1 MMQEKV
7 SLPMSVSVV
16 KRLLVIVP
24 VVVMLTLVSLFMPGR
39 RLSIEGVGTLSF
51 ETTVTLSV
59 GSEVAYA
66 APDIVFRSFGQSP
79 GANSTTCVIDKPTGL
94 TVGDLM
100 IAQVVSKAPGTAVT
114 APSGWTEIR
123 QDVSG
128 TSVRSALFWKIATS
142 SDTSAT
148 NFIFTTGSGSNGGAI
163 TAWYGHD
170 PTIPIDANNGQ
181 GNAASTTVTSPG
193 ITPSVANCVI
203 LMICGV
209 GDRNT
214 QSGYA
219 IATDNP
225 AGWTEQYD
233 LQINA
238 GSKCALALGSATR
251 PQTTATGNGTATT
264 SASTANVGQLVA
276 IRPAPPSSIFNT
288 PNSKPFGIVRPSS
301 SYWSNG
307 VSGPV
312 WPLDDGECY
321 FAMTN
326 QGSGSVNIS
335 IKATSFNGG
344 VGWTL
349 ASSPG
354 INIVTLKAGK
364 SGDTTETNM
373 VTLTTSDLPFITGLG
388 AGLSKKWEIKLQTGT
403 FTDGADKSSTITL
416 TASAT

>member
-1 MMQEKV
+1 
-7 SLPMSVSVV
+7 MSASVV
-16 KRLLVIVP
+16 KRLLIIIP
-24 VVVMLTLVSLFMPGR
+24 VVLVLTLVSLFMPAR
-39 RLSIEGVGTLSF
+39 RVSIEGVGTLSF
-51 ETTVTLSV
+51 DTTVTLSV
-59 GSEVAYA
+59 GSEVALA

-79 GANSTTCVIDKPTGL
+79 GANSTTCVIVKPTGL

-100 IAQVVSKAPGTAVT
+100 IAQVVSKLPGTAVT
-114 APSGWTEIR
+114 APGGWTQIR

-148 NFIFTTGSGSNGGAI
+148 NFTFTTGKESNGGVI

-170 PTIPIDANNGQ
+170 PTTPIDANNGQ

-193 ITPSVANCVI
+193 IIPSVANCVL

-219 IATDNP
+219 IAIDNP
-225 AGWTEQYD
+225 AVWTERYD
-233 LQINA
+233 LQIDP

-276 IRPAPPSSIFNT
+276 IRPAPPSNISNT
-288 PNSKPFGIVRPSS
+288 PNSKAFGSVQPNS

-307 VSGPV
+307 GSGPV
-312 WPLDDGECY
+312 WPLDNGECY
-321 FAMTN
+321 FTVTN
-326 QGSGSVNIS
+326 QGSSSVNIS
-335 IKATSFNGG
+335 IKATDFSGG

-354 INIVTLKAGK
+354 VNFVTLKAGK
-364 SGDTTETNM
+364 SGDTNEAAM
-373 VTLTTSDLPFITGLG
+373 VTLTTSEQAFISNLG
-388 AGLSKKWEIKLQTGT
+388 AGASKMWEIKLETGT
-403 FTDGADKSSTITL
+403 FTDGTGKSSTITL

>member
-1 MMQEKV
+1 
-7 SLPMSVSVV
+7 MSAPVL
-16 KRLLVIVP
+16 KRLLIILP
-24 VVVMLTLVSLFMPGR
+24 IVVVVTLVSLFMPTR
-39 RLSIEGVGTLSF
+39 RVNIEGVGTLSF
-51 ETTVTLSV
+51 DTTVTLSV
-59 GSEVAYA
+59 GSEVALA

-79 GANSTTCVIDKPTGL
+79 GANSTTCVIAKPAGL

-100 IAQVVSKAPGTAVT
+100 IAQVVSKSSGTAVT
-114 APSGWTEIR
+114 APSGWTQIR

-148 NFIFTTGSGSNGGAI
+148 DFTFTTGKESNGGAI

-170 PTIPIDANNGQ
+170 PTTPIDANNGQ

-193 ITPSVANCVI
+193 ITPSAANCVI

-214 QSGYA
+214 QSNYA

-225 AGWTEQYD
+225 PSWTEQYD
-233 LQINA
+233 LQTNA

-251 PQTTATGNGTATT
+251 PQTSATGNGTATT

-276 IRPAPPSSIFNT
+276 IRPAPPSNITNNPT
-288 PNSKPFGIVRPSS
+288 SKAFGIVQPSS

-307 VSGPV
+307 GGGPV

-321 FAMTN
+321 FTVTN
-326 QGSGSVNIS
+326 QGSGSVNIT
-335 IKATSFNGG
+335 IKATNFSGG
-344 VGWTL
+344 SGWTL
-349 ASSPG
+349 ASSHG
-354 INIVTLKAGK
+354 VNIVTLKAGK
-364 SGDTTETNM
+364 SGDATEADM
-373 VTLTTSDLPFITGLG
+373 VILTTSDQSFISNLG
-388 AGLSKKWEIKLQTGT
+388 ASNSRKWEIKLETGT
-403 FTDGADKSSTITL
+403 FTDGAAKSSTITL
-416 TASAT
+416 TASTT

>member
-1 MMQEKV
+1 
-7 SLPMSVSVV
+7 MSAPVL
-16 KRLLVIVP
+16 KRLLIILP
-24 VVVMLTLVSLFMPGR
+24 IVVVVTLVSLFMPTR
-39 RLSIEGVGTLSF
+39 RVNIEGVGTLSF
-51 ETTVTLSV
+51 DTTVTLSV
-59 GSEVAYA
+59 GSEVALA

-79 GANSTTCVIDKPTGL
+79 GANSTTCVIAKPAGL

-100 IAQVVSKAPGTAVT
+100 IAQVVSKSSGTAVT
-114 APSGWTEIR
+114 APSGWTQIR

-148 NFIFTTGSGSNGGAI
+148 DFTFTTGKESNGGAI

-170 PTIPIDANNGQ
+170 PTTPIDANNGQ

-193 ITPSVANCVI
+193 ITPSAANCVI

-214 QSGYA
+214 QSNYA

-225 AGWTEQYD
+225 PSWTEQYD
-233 LQINA
+233 LQTNA

-251 PQTTATGNGTATT
+251 PQTSATGNGTATT

-276 IRPAPPSSIFNT
+276 IRSAPPSNITNNPT
-288 PNSKPFGIVRPSS
+288 SKAFGIVQPSS

-307 VSGPV
+307 GGGPV

-321 FAMTN
+321 FTVTN
-326 QGSGSVNIS
+326 QGSGSVNIT
-335 IKATSFNGG
+335 IKATNFSGG
-344 VGWTL
+344 SGWTL
-349 ASSPG
+349 ASSHG
-354 INIVTLKAGK
+354 VNIVTLKAGK
-364 SGDTTETNM
+364 SGDATEADM
-373 VTLTTSDLPFITGLG
+373 VILTTSDQSFISNLG
-388 AGLSKKWEIKLQTGT
+388 ASNSRKWEIKLETGT
-403 FTDGADKSSTITL
+403 FTDGAAKSSTITL
-416 TASAT
+416 TASTT